1 MAYDNHNEAGMPPK
15 TTTMSEFQKVT
26 KINENAD
33 LFCRACLSKVEEDY
47 FYSFVWKDIKGLF
60 SECTAIEV
68 CIVD

>member
-1 MAYDNHNEAGMPPK
+1 
-15 TTTMSEFQKVT
+15 MSEFQKVN